1 MKKVVRISL
10 GVLLAFGIFVAMGF
24 AMFACA
30 QGPQSPDWD
39 GSVTQKFCE
48 ILELLPSVKDGR
60 VTFILMVLVA
70 VSISYYVL
78 KSLGKS
84 TSALRQPITV

>member
-1 MKKVVRISL
+1 MNKVVRISL

-24 AMFACA
+24 TIFACA

-48 ILELLPSVKDGR
+48 TLELLPSVRDGR

-70 VSISYYVL
+70 VFISHRAQVRI
-78 KSLGKS
+78 
-84 TSALRQPITV
+84 AE